1 MIRGAT
7 EADLPRMLEIYA
19 PYILH
24 TTVSFEYTV
33 PTAEEFLERFDEFKA
48 DTGARL
54 TGILLDRG
62 ECFEFSLRRFAD
74 KVYRT
79 SELEEDEIVERT
91 IHTFTR

>member
-1 MIRGAT
+1 MERPDVVFITDGVC
-7 EADLPRMLEIYA
+7 DI
-19 PYILH
+19 
-24 TTVSFEYTV
+24 S
-33 PTAEEFLERFDEFKA
+33 EEFLEWFDEFKA